1 MVRSIPLL
9 LLLFCSLMACQEAPS
24 ADVVFW
30 NGRIYTMENPGEQVE
45 ALAVKGERIVFT
57 GSEKEA
63 RQWVDKSTKVID
75 LQGKT
80 VLPGFTDAHTHPI
93 SGGLAQLG
101 CDLTGIEH
109 PDSILTFIEDFSKR
123 HPEKSWVRAYNFWL
137 ASFPGGN
144 PRKEWLDA
152 IIPDRPAYVESSDGH
167 SAWVNSKALEM
178 AGISSETPDPPNGTI
193 ERDQISKEPTG
204 TLREE
209 AMYLVEDLIPPHTQ
223 EELEAGLKKGLEI
236 ANALGI
242 TNLVEASA
250 KENYA
255 AAYMSLAKK
264 EALSAHVNLS
274 IYGDVSKGQE
284 TVRKVLKLNNEYHKT
299 LGSRPGEYTDIRL
312 DQVKLFIDGVVEG
325 KTAAMLEP
333 YSDDVHAGY
342 LNALPDSVSAV
353 VVALD
358 SAGLQVHVHAIGDL
372 GIRISLDAFEEAS
385 IKNGVRDSRHHIT
398 HLHVIHPDDLDR
410 FKELGVIANFQA
422 LWATLEDS
430 YMTEL
435 NYPFLGEERVEWQY
449 PIGTLA
455 RTGARLVFSSDWPVS
470 TMDPFD
476 AAQVAVTR
484 RGPDS
489 IRRPPW
495 TPQHLIDLPS
505 VVEGYTIG
513 GAYLSFREK
522 EIGTLTVGKLADLV
536 VLDRDIF
543 QIPEFD
549 LYKTKVVL
557 TLFKGKIVYS
567 HQTEQTEN

>member
-193 ERDQISKEPTG
+193 ERDQISKEPN
-204 TLREE
+204 R
-209 AMYLVEDLIPPHTQ
+209 HT
-223 EELEAGLKKGLEI
+223 
-236 ANALGI
+236 
-242 TNLVEASA
+242 
-250 KENYA
+250 
-255 AAYMSLAKK
+255 
-264 EALSAHVNLS
+264 
-274 IYGDVSKGQE
+274 
-284 TVRKVLKLNNEYHKT
+284 
-299 LGSRPGEYTDIRL
+299 
-312 DQVKLFIDGVVEG
+312 
-325 KTAAMLEP
+325 
-333 YSDDVHAGY
+333 
-342 LNALPDSVSAV
+342 
-353 VVALD
+353 
-358 SAGLQVHVHAIGDL
+358 
-372 GIRISLDAFEEAS
+372 
-385 IKNGVRDSRHHIT
+385 
-398 HLHVIHPDDLDR
+398 
-410 FKELGVIANFQA
+410 
-422 LWATLEDS
+422 
-430 YMTEL
+430 
-435 NYPFLGEERVEWQY
+435 
-449 PIGTLA
+449 
-455 RTGARLVFSSDWPVS
+455 
-470 TMDPFD
+470 
-476 AAQVAVTR
+476 
-484 RGPDS
+484 
-489 IRRPPW
+489 
-495 TPQHLIDLPS
+495 
-505 VVEGYTIG
+505 
-513 GAYLSFREK
+513 
-522 EIGTLTVGKLADLV
+522 
-536 VLDRDIF
+536 
-543 QIPEFD
+543 
-549 LYKTKVVL
+549 
-557 TLFKGKIVYS
+557 
-567 HQTEQTEN
+567 